1 MSLTSICITNSYK
14 QRYHTSESSKQD
26 LIHEN
31 NNLSNCTPEDAINKA
46 SDPSTTWQLSVRV
59 RMWCRTQQKR
69 RISLAD
75 TASPLVHSIHRHVHK
90 HTKQKMRQWP
100 QLLQCFPPSSLL
112 FSLLWFSCVTVEIVA
127 QFLGDRNSWHCRGGP
142 TLQWRHGHRE
152 GRVRGMV
159 PVKFLPL
166 VFTRN
171 SALEM
176 CLYIEKALGKRQLFQ
191 TCHGSCHHILRSSL
205 LTSAQMLSLGFM
217 VQCGHLAVLLIPAG
231 RRKKAIAGLHFQ
243 QLTFSLNSVSVQV
256 VSKGK
261 KLPGHIALFQN
272 RKKECTTRDEQL
284 TSTS

>member
-1 MSLTSICITNSYK
+1 M
-14 QRYHTSESSKQD
+14 
-26 LIHEN
+26 
-31 NNLSNCTPEDAINKA
+31 A
-46 SDPSTTWQLSVRV
+46 SAPSMFPSFLVVVFFVVIFLRHG
-59 RMWCRTQQKR
+59 RNCRTIPWRLK
-69 RISLAD
+69 
-75 TASPLVHSIHRHVHK
+75 LVTLPR
-90 HTKQKMRQWP
+90 
-100 QLLQCFPPSSLL
+100 
-112 FSLLWFSCVTVEIVA
+112 
-127 QFLGDRNSWHCRGGP
+127 GP

-205 LTSAQMLSLGFM
+205 LTSTQMLSLGFM

-243 QLTFSLNSVSVQV
+243 QLTFSLNSVSVQG

-261 KLPGHIALFQN
+261 N
-272 RKKECTTRDEQL
+272 
-284 TSTS
+284 